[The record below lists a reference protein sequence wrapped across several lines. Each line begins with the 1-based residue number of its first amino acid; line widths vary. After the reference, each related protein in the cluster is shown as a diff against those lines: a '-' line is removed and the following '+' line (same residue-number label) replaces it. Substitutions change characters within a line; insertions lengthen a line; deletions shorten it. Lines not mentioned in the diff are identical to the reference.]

1 MDAEILYKSVLKEY
15 GINLST
21 VKFDKIESVLD
32 ILNNQFS
39 RNENALKVIFDNTN
53 FTLLDISD
61 NVEAMSGYTKQEIY
75 QDNILPFFNSIDSS
89 HDKFPIETIRWYTYL
104 YGILPS
110 DTNFIGLKFCICGV
124 KVKRKDGKK
133 LRILIRYVPLEID
146 ENGLPKMGLV
156 TLDDISHLFKGDFY
170 WFRADFNQTPL
181 NQHHWILNDMKTQ
194 KNDIISEREKDVLR
208 LIAEG
213 YELKEIGEKLFI
225 STSTVDNHRRNM
237 IGRTGAR
244 DTTALIQICKM
255 VEII

>member
-1 MDAEILYKSVLKEY
+1 MDATILYKSVLKEY

-21 VKFDKIESVLD
+21 VKFEKIESVLD

-39 RNENALKVIFDNTN
+39 RNENALKAIFDNTN

-61 NVEAMSGYTKQEIY
+61 NVEAMSGYTKEEIY
-75 QDNILPFFNSIDSS
+75 SKNILPFFDSIDVQ
-89 HDKFPIETIRWYTYL
+89 HAQFPVEVVRWYTYL
-104 YGILPS
+104 FGMLPPN
-110 DTNFIGLKFCICGV
+110 TNHIGLKSCICGV

-133 LRILIRYVPLEID
+133 LRILLRFVPLEID
-146 ENGLPKMGLV
+146 ENGLPKMSII
-156 TLDDISHLFKGDFY
+156 TLDDISHLLKGDFY
-170 WFRADFNQTPL
+170 WFRADYNQTPL
-181 NQHHWILNDMKTQ
+181 NQHHWILNDLKIP

-213 YELKEIGEKLFI
+213 YESKEIGEKLFI